1 LGQLNRCTEGNEAME
16 KSIAAS
22 AASFDAVVRQRPP
35 WMRPDDYTLLMDGL
49 RKAGWQG

>member
-1 LGQLNRCTEGNEAME
+1 
-16 KSIAAS
+16 
-22 AASFDAVVRQRPP
+22 VVRQRPP